1 MKSHMYN
8 NLCLH
13 IRIKNLQNRCKIMVQ
28 KEDPQKKAV
37 LPESVPND
45 DLDLLYLASLSA
57 PLMISPLYGMGIP
70 ESGAEASTENSPR
83 ATGPALC
90 PSFARVRRK

>member
-1 MKSHMYN
+1 
-8 NLCLH
+8 
-13 IRIKNLQNRCKIMVQ
+13 MVQ

-57 PLMISPLYGMGIP
+57 PLMISPLTLPLLFEPLDDFCKQTQKCGCWWQG
-70 ESGAEASTENSPR
+70 GARRRLGGHLTETPKVGSQR
-83 ATGPALC
+83 QREF
-90 PSFARVRRK
+90 SFLAAI